1 MENNTNV
8 VFHLEEKTICHK
20 IHLFDV
26 DFFSDFAIEQK
37 TFLISRFRL
46 FVDFP
51 IRNENK
57 ANCLGLSFPI
67 RRENIHKY
75 TWVDVLQML
84 YTKTIIGIEASK
96 IIDANESNKK
106 KKIRRHI

>member
-1 MENNTNV
+1 MPQNPLIWSE
-8 VFHLEEKTICHK
+8 
-20 IHLFDV
+20 
-26 DFFSDFAIEQK
+26 FFSDFQLEQK
-37 TFLISRFRL
+37 TFLTSRFRL
-46 FVDFP
+46 FIDFP
-51 IRNENK
+51 IRIENK
-57 ANCLGLSFPI
+57 ANCLGLSFSI

-75 TWVDVLQML
+75 TWVDILQML